1 MSRKARVS
9 FRQRNWSALTA
20 MCVMAL
26 LAGFILTRPIAMVAA
41 QDADESPAAT
51 GEKEANAAPPG
62 SVPAAPARPEA
73 KKEKPKDNLGQRRQ
87 GEVGRN
93 EELSF
98 LQAKVTAQMSE
109 LEERM
114 FRLSEALKGLEPEN
128 ASRLLIGLK
137 YAREELIQLQM
148 KEVQSALNTLK
159 YNDAVVE
166 QKQLLA
172 KLQRLEQLLLSPD
185 LDFQLQLERLRLM
198 RDLLRRLDGAIK
210 EEEREKAATDQ
221 VAAIEKELKEVRA
234 KLATLQEIIKRQT
247 EHVKTSEKLTG
258 VKDEEKKADD
268 PAASSEPAGKPAD
281 KAPVDKPPADEK
293 SKEADLESLTIDQQE
308 TREQTEPLE
317 MGVETIARAGESME
331 KAVASLRKTGPEEA
345 LPHQKEA
352 LESLK
357 KAVEELKEA
366 EKKLE
371 ATLTEEKFSA
381 MKKDQADNRKTTEGI
396 SENAV
401 QLGDAGAGARGELI
415 RAAGSMTNAES
426 SFGSRDASSADTAQ
440 GEALASLKYAR
451 EQLTAEA
458 EKLLNRLRAE
468 IKKRTIEGLVQMLEG
483 QVVIRQSTERLGPR
497 VKDGARTVL
506 TSVVAL
512 AGSEGKLIVIGEGL
526 TALVE
531 ETEFG
536 IALPAALRSVTD
548 AMADVKERLAA
559 ADASDEVVVAEQRIE
574 EDLQALL
581 EAMKQLPSQG
591 DAGKGQRGGQS
602 DRERQLNRLIAE
614 LKMVRMLQV
623 RVNRDTRDVDTRR
636 PAELKDLSTN
646 LLRRI
651 ETLQD
656 RQEDVHDVTERI
668 AVERAD
674 ELPP

>member
-1 MSRKARVS
+1 VA
-9 FRQRNWSALTA
+9 
-20 MCVMAL
+20 AL
-26 LAGFILTRPIAMVAA
+26 LAVFLSVRPGH
-41 QDADESPAAT
+41 
-51 GEKEANAAPPG
+51 GEG
-62 SVPAAPARPEA
+62 D
-73 KKEKPKDNLGQRRQ
+73 KEKPKESQRRQ
-87 GEVGRN
+87 GDVGKN
-93 EELSF
+93 EELGF
-98 LQAKVTAQMSE
+98 LQSKVTAQMSE

-148 KEVQSALNTLK
+148 KEVQLALSSLK

-210 EEEREKAATDQ
+210 EEEREKLATDESADKQ
-221 VAAIEKELKEVRA
+221 KELAEVRA
-234 KLATLQEIIKRQT
+234 KLATLAEIIKRQT
-247 EHVKTSEKLTG
+247 EHVKTAEKLAPA
-258 VKDEEKKADD
+258 KSDEKKADESTPAEKSD
-268 PAASSEPAGKPAD
+268 PKPAADDKPAEG
-281 KAPVDKPPADEK
+281 AIE
-293 SKEADLESLTIDQQE
+293 ELTIDQQE
-308 TREQTEPLE
+308 TREQTETIE
-317 MGVETIARAGESME
+317 KGVETIAKAGESME
-331 KAVASLRKTGPEEA
+331 KAVASLRGSKVEEA

-352 LESLK
+352 LEALK
-357 KAVEELKEA
+357 KSAEELKEK

-371 ATLTEEKFSA
+371 AELTEEKFSA
-381 MKKDQADNRKTTEGI
+381 MKKDQADNRKTTDGI

-401 QLGDAGAGARGELI
+401 QLGDAGASARSELI
-415 RAAGSMTNAES
+415 RASGSMSNAEA
-426 SFGSRDASSADTAQ
+426 SFGSSDAGSAGISQ

-451 EQLTAEA
+451 EQLAAEA

-483 QVVIRQSTERLGPR
+483 QVVVRQSTERLGPK

-506 TSVVAL
+506 TSVVGL
-512 AGSEGKLIVIGEGL
+512 AGAEGKLILIGEGL

-548 AMADVKERLAA
+548 EMADVKERLAA
-559 ADASDEVVVAEQRIE
+559 ADASEEVVAAEKQIE
-574 EDLQALL
+574 EDLAALL

-591 DAGKGQRGGQS
+591 DPGKGQRGGQS

-623 RVNRDTRDVDTRR
+623 RVNRDTKDVDKNR
-636 PAELKDLSTN
+636 PAELKDLSAKIM
-646 LLRRI
+646 RRI
-651 ETLQD
+651 ESLQD

-674 ELPP
+674 EFRQ

>member
-1 MSRKARVS
+1 
-9 FRQRNWSALTA
+9 

-26 LAGFILTRPIAMVAA
+26 LAGFILTRPIATVAA
-41 QDADESPAAT
+41 QDADEAADESPAAT
-51 GEKEANAAPPG
+51 GEKEANAAAPG